1 MHAEIL
7 SGNQQALFGLI
18 DPFRRS
24 FYLAGGTATAM
35 YIGHRRAPDFD
46 LFTYDRLNR
55 PKIRVELM
63 QSPYEL
69 HIILND
75 AEMLCCKIHDVNI
88 NFINY
93 PYPVKHPRRW
103 SSIMSMPT
111 LLTLAAM
118 KAFALEPKSK
128 WEDYVDLYFILTQFY
143 SIAEITAEAHKLFS
157 FQFSEKRFREL
168 LAFHKYIDYSREV
181 EYMIPNPPTPDEVRN
196 TLIEKATAI
205 F

>member
-18 DPFRRS
+18 DQFRRP

-46 LFTYDRLNR
+46 FYSYDRLDR
-55 PKIRVELM
+55 AKIRVRLM

-69 HIILND
+69 HVLLND
-75 AEMLCCKIHDVNI
+75 AELFRCEIHDVNI

-93 PYPVKHPRRW
+93 PYPVKNLKNW
-103 SSIMSMPT
+103 SNIVSMPS
-111 LLTLAAM
+111 LLSLAAM
-118 KAFALEPKSK
+118 KAFDLEPKSK
-128 WEDYVDLYFILTQFY
+128 WEDYVDLYFILTKCY
-143 SIAEITAEAHKLFS
+143 SIAEITAAANKIYPY
-157 FQFSEKRFREL
+157 QFFEKRFREL
-168 LAFHKYIDYSREV
+168 LAFHKDIDYSREV
-181 EYMIPNPPTPDEVRN
+181 EYMMPNPPTPDEIRN